1 MLNPKLFAFGFYSC
15 NTDYSGIVGVH
26 CVALVT
32 IFCRFRYIYLCTL
45 VMNKKPVNRTIKS
58 LYLEHTDLQCSGTNQ
73 VTDVKL
79 VERAIDAIR
88 NSIVIGNSM
97 YCLQI
102 DRNLCLCERPRQQ
115 RKYIQTYLNCLD
127 TSFYSSGNHK
137 PMQCKCNESSTLWAT
152 GICRWIGCC

>member
-1 MLNPKLFAFGFYSC
+1 MLDPKLFAFGFCSC

-26 CVALVT
+26 YLSPVT

-45 VMNKKPVNRTIKS
+45 VMNKKPVNRTIKP

-79 VERAIDAIR
+79 VERAID
-88 NSIVIGNSM
+88 VIGNSI
-97 YCLQI
+97 YCLQL
-102 DRNLCLCERPRQQ
+102 DSNLCLCERPRQQ

-137 PMQCKCNESSTLWAT
+137 PMQCKCHESSTLWAT
-152 GICRWIGCC
+152 GICTGCR